1 MCVLLPSCSRYAS
14 TNSLN
19 NISLMMT
26 KKETVQQMKVK
37 GIARGAMIN
46 KFGQSIEV
54 MEYHINQGKSGKQLG
69 IELAF
74 TISTLGLGSPILL
87 SEGEISTYWLYFCDG
102 KLVQWGKAGDWAEA
116 QKTIYDINFKVS

>member
-1 MCVLLPSCSRYAS
+1 
-14 TNSLN
+14 
-19 NISLMMT
+19 MT
-26 KKETVQQMKVK
+26 KQDAAQQMKAK

-54 MEYHINQGKSGKQLG
+54 MEYHINQGKSGRQLG
-69 IELAF
+69 AELAL
-74 TISTLGLGSPILL
+74 TICTLGLLCPILL

-116 QKTIYDINFKVS
+116 HKIIYDINFKTA